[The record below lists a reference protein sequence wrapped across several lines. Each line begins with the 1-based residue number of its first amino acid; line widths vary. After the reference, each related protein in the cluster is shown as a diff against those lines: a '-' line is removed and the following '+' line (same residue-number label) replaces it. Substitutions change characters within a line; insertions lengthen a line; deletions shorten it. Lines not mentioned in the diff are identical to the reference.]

1 MIILI
6 LAVKYLTLKR
16 QLKKLTVQV
25 MELSEGVTEKMLDI
39 SFIDRDLEQLASRFN
54 KQYLKQRHTV
64 ARALHHEEHL
74 KESIANIS
82 HDLRTPLTVI
92 MGHLQLLQTSPLLE
106 EQRQR
111 VEIAQKKA
119 LRMKELIGAF
129 YDLSIL
135 DSEQIKPQLTQV
147 NYPNLLMNFLTEN
160 ALLFENRN
168 IRPQI
173 ELPEKAVFVQTDTNM
188 LERIWQNII
197 SNAIRYSS
205 GEISVILSESQDGM
219 AVLQVK
225 NSVSDAGNIDTERLF
240 ERFFSGDKSRNSEST
255 GLGLAV
261 VKLLVEKLDGEILA
275 ELHSDVLTIE
285 FSLEAVTSTEK

>member
-1 MIILI
+1 M
-6 LAVKYLTLKR
+6 
-16 QLKKLTVQV
+16 
-25 MELSEGVTEKMLDI
+25 
-39 SFIDRDLEQLASRFN
+39 
-54 KQYLKQRHTV
+54 

-261 VKLLVEKLDGEILA
+261 VKLLVEKLDGEIQA
-275 ELHSDVLTIE
+275 ELRSDVLTIE